1 MQWDRTTIHIHTLN
15 KKKEINMI
23 HREQIE
29 EIIEDLKRS
38 EFECRQQG
46 SGYGAAICKTTI
58 EKLQELLDKEQVGGV
73 P

>member
-1 MQWDRTTIHIHTLN
+1 
-15 KKKEINMI
+15 MI